1 MTARTGYA
9 IDELVELSGYSAGT
23 LQNLTSFGV
32 LTNPIVGIGE
42 GFGNKGCYLP
52 VVIQELKRYKELK
65 LQGLKR
71 NDIIAIMRSERENVQ
86 VLESG
91 RQECLETNR
100 EL

>member
-1 MTARTGYA
+1 MEKTGFTIEELAEASGYA
-9 IDELVELSGYSAGT
+9 IGT
-23 LQNLTSFGV
+23 LQNLTHFGA
-32 LTNPIVGIGE
+32 LTRPIVGIGE

-65 LQGLKR
+65 MQGMKKTE
-71 NDIIAIMRSERENVQ
+71 IISLMKSERVHVQ

-91 RQECLETNR
+91 RQECLETHR